1 MAKFKSERTLL
12 IQGVK
17 GRFDAEYNLIDTKTT
32 EELKEFIKEFEKLVR
47 Q

>member
-1 MAKFKSERTLL
+1 LAKFKSETTLL

-17 GRFDAEYNLIDTKTT
+17 GKFDAEYNLIDTKTS
-32 EELKEFIKEFEKLVR
+32 EELKEFEKLVK